1 MKNTLLAICLSILS
15 LPLFAQMRIKREKK
29 PQDKAMQISTVTDTI
44 TSVAATRSN
53 SIQTAQ
59 QFIADLANPKL
70 ALDIVLSKHVLVQ
83 DADDE
88 MYDYLLASL
97 AEIRLNLL
105 SKRVEDIRYVSYNEM
120 PRKEVADIDTEGKD
134 TSDMVFLYSGKRQ
147 MTALLTQNT
156 KIASF
161 TLVSKGGNRAHFV
174 TY

>member
-1 MKNTLLAICLSILS
+1 MKKTLLALLISIVS
-15 LPLFAQMRIKREKK
+15 LPLFAQMRINRDKT
-29 PQDKAMQISTVTDTI
+29 PQTKAMQINTDT
-44 TSVAATRSN
+44 VAAPTTRSN
-53 SIQTAQ
+53 SLRTAQ
-59 QFIADLANPKL
+59 QFIADLANPDL

-97 AEIRLNLL
+97 AEIRLNLM
-105 SKRVEDIRYVSYNEM
+105 SKRIEDIRYVTYQEM
-120 PRKEVADIDTEGKD
+120 PRKEVADIDTEGKN
-134 TSDMVFLYSGKRQ
+134 TADMVFLYSGKRQ
-147 MTALLTQNT
+147 MTALLTQNN